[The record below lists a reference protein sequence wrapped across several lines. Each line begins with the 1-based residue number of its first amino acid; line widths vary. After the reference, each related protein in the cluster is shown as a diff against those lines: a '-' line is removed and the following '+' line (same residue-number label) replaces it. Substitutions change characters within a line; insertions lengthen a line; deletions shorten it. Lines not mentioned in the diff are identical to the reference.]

1 MGNRGLTG
9 PAPYF
14 LEEALFPEGVGY
26 LRWSSD
32 GELTVFTLE
41 KRLDQGA
48 TASLQTEGQ
57 QVVGHYKQM
66 TVLVISLLKH

>member
-1 MGNRGLTG
+1 MGNTGLTG

-14 LEEALFPEGVGY
+14 LQEALFPEGVGY
-26 LRWSSD
+26 LRWRSD
-32 GELTVFTLE
+32 GELTVYFGE
-41 KRLDQGA
+41 KTGPGA
-48 TASLQTEGQ
+48 TASMQTEGQ